1 MFDVGVCEKVLM
13 NGLNRI
19 RWVNSMYL
27 VTSPDDVVMS
37 KQSILR
43 RWICVYIF
51 HYWEAAFFA
60 SFSTWDDSER
70 KKLYTAIAP
79 FIRDDYTSCCGQ
91 VMLDD
96 INQIGQHI
104 SLSQFH
110 IWWGER
116 STLVFI
122 TSIKRLCNSGW
133 ALLFEDLHLVRGNFS
148 FGRQICHMPFRWEG
162 LDGNKQK
169 SLWKSN

>member
-1 MFDVGVCEKVLM
+1 MRESI
-13 NGLNRI
+13 NE
-19 RWVNSMYL
+19 W
-27 VTSPDDVVMS
+27 TEPHQMS
-37 KQSILR
+37 KFNVSGNIPRWCGDVKTKYTSALNLCIHFPLLGSSIL
-43 RWICVYIF
+43 CLIF
-51 HYWEAAFFA
+51 YLGWL
-60 SFSTWDDSER
+60 R